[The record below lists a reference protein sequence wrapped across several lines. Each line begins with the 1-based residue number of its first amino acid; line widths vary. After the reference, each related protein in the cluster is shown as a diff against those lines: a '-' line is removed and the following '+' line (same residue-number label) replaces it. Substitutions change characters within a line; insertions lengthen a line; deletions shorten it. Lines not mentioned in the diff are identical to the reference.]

1 LVDRSLAAL
10 VTVASI
16 TAAPLLSR
24 AQAARGAPA
33 RVDYEAPPECPGV
46 MEFNARLAARS
57 AGHESTRAD
66 VSALV
71 VRIRSSGHGSQAQ
84 GELSVRYADGS
95 EATRVVGGD
104 TCDSVVD
111 ALALMSAMSL
121 TAVASPLA
129 PPKELPATPPGVDD
143 VSRDGPLDGRPGL
156 HLSAGAGGGATF
168 AMAPVAAPEALVF
181 LEGSRQNGTLW
192 SPSLRAGFEYAA
204 SGATNVPGGAMKV
217 TRSLGELDGCPL
229 AWSPGAFRLSPC
241 VHMEVGALEASGL
254 SVMPENTARRPW
266 FAAGALAR
274 TRYVMSSRI
283 FVELTGGV
291 VAPFVR
297 DRFYFEPTE
306 STVFRAPAVSGFV
319 SGGIGV
325 TIR

>member
-1 LVDRSLAAL
+1 MVDRSLAAL

-16 TAAPLLSR
+16 TALPLLAR
-24 AQAARGAPA
+24 AQVAKGAPA
-33 RVDYEAPPECPGV
+33 RVDYEAPPECPDV
-46 MEFNARLAARS
+46 TEFNARLAARS
-57 AGHESTRAD
+57 AGHEGTRAD

-121 TAVASPLA
+121 TAVAGPAA
-129 PPKELPATPPGVDD
+129 PPKEVPAPPGVDD
-143 VSRDGPLDGRPGL
+143 LRRDGPIDGRPGL
-156 HLSAGAGGGATF
+156 HLSAGGGGGATF

-181 LEGSRQNGTLW
+181 LEGSLQNGTVW

-217 TRSLGELDGCPL
+217 TRSLGELDVCPL

-241 VHMEVGALEASGL
+241 VHLEGGVLEASGL

-274 TRYVMSSRI
+274 SRYVVSSRI